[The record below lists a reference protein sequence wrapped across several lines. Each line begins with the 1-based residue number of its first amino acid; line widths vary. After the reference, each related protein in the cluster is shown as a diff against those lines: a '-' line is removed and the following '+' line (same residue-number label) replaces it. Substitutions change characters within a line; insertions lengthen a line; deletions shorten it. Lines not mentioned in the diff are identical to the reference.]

1 MKLLEENRGIFMKLD
16 FTNDILYITP
26 KVQIAKALIGLYQN
40 LKHFYK
46 VKHEQLYNS
55 QWLN

>member
-46 VKHEQLYNS
+46 IKHEQLYNS
-55 QWLN
+55 HSG